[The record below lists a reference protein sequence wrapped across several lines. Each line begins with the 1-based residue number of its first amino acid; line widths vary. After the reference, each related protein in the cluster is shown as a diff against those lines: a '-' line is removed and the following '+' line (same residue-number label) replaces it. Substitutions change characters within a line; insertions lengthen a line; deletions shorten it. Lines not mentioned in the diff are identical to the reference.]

1 MMNLQG
7 IHQRVAETWGVS
19 KNAASKRYQRMKQ
32 ALEVRFTSR
41 QGDLAESEQEDDTED
56 ELKQEENTTA

>member
-1 MMNLQG
+1 MDLQG

-41 QGDLAESEQEDDTED
+41 QGDLAESEQEDDAED